1 MQSDHLRRR
10 DFIALVG
17 GAAAAWPVSARAQ
30 QPPARI
36 GFLGST
42 SAARF
47 GSRIEAFR
55 SGLRDLGYVEGK
67 TIVIAF
73 RWADEKYDQLP
84 ALAAEL
90 VRENVDVI
98 VTHGTPGTRAAKHAT
113 AAIPIVV
120 LYIGDAVAAG
130 VVASLR
136 QPGGNVTGSS
146 YFLPQLMSKRLELL
160 KEAMPHIAQVAVLVN
175 PDNPFFGLT
184 LPALETAG
192 SSLKIG
198 LQRFDAHGP
207 NDFEPAFLAMAK
219 GGVDAAVIQEDAI
232 FLSSARAIADLA
244 ARHSLPLAGSSEMA
258 EAGGIIGYG
267 ADQLEMC
274 RRAAVF
280 VDKVLKGINPLDLPV
295 EQADKFET
303 VLNLRAAKTLGVTIP
318 TSVLLRADRVIE

>member
-30 QPPARI
+30 QQPVRI

-55 SGLRDLGYVEGK
+55 SGLRDFGYLEGK

-98 VTHGTPGTRAAKHAT
+98 VTHGTPGTLAAKHAT
-113 AAIPIVV
+113 TAIPIVV
-120 LYIGDAVAAG
+120 LYIGDAVATG

-160 KEAMPHIAQVAVLVN
+160 KEAMPHITKAAVLVK
-175 PDNPFFGLT
+175 PDNPLFALT
-184 LPALETAG
+184 LPALEAAG
-192 SSLKIG
+192 SLMNIG

-207 NDFEPAFLAMAK
+207 NDFEPAFRAMAK
-219 GGVDAAVIQEDAI
+219 AGGRCGRDSGRRNISQQRASDRRSCLEAIAPLGGIERDRRSRRPDRVRCGSTRDVPSRGGVRRQGPQGHQSPRPPCRAGRQVRNRSQHACRKDA
-232 FLSSARAIADLA
+232 R
-244 ARHSLPLAGSSEMA
+244 RH
-258 EAGGIIGYG
+258 
-267 ADQLEMC
+267 D
-274 RRAAVF
+274 
-280 VDKVLKGINPLDLPV
+280 
-295 EQADKFET
+295 T
-303 VLNLRAAKTLGVTIP
+303 